1 MSEFRVEVV
10 QLSDIVKH
18 ENADTLSITHV
29 FGGYPVI
36 FRTGEYNTGDKAVYV
51 PVDALVPADDPRW
64 EFLAGHARI
73 RAKRLRGIF
82 SMGLLTQADPTWEIG
97 RNVQEE
103 LRIQKYEPPIQLG
116 AGGDN
121 ETCPFDFPVYT
132 DIEGYRRYGH
142 VLQEGEPVIL
152 TEKLHGANGRFV
164 YQDGRLWVG
173 SHGCVKKESNT
184 SLWWIVAKQYGL
196 EEKLSHYPGIALYGE
211 VYGYVQDLHYGLQ
224 RGTFRL
230 GFFDAMELDKR
241 RYLNV
246 DDFMHLVKDE
256 LDLPTVPVLY
266 TGPWSNTLIEQF
278 TNGKSTIAD
287 HIREGF
293 VARPFQER
301 WDDTVGRVILKF
313 IGEDY
318 LLRKEK

>member
-1 MSEFRVEVV
+1 MSEFRVQVV
-10 QLSDIVKH
+10 QIGKVGKH
-18 ENADTLSITHV
+18 PNADTLSITQV
-29 FGGYPVI
+29 LGGYPVI
-36 FRTGEYNTGDKAVYV
+36 FRTGEYNPGDKAVYV
-51 PVDALVPADDPRW
+51 PVDALVPEDDPRW

-97 RNVQEE
+97 QIVQDE
-103 LRIQKYEPPIQLG
+103 LGIQKYEAPILAG
-116 AGGDN
+116 GGGDN
-121 ETCPFDFPVYT
+121 EHCPFDFPIYT
-132 DIEGYRRYGH
+132 DIEGYRRH
-142 VLQEGEPVIL
+142 PDLLKDGEIVIL
-152 TEKLHGANGRFV
+152 TEKLHGANGRFI
-164 YQDGRLWVG
+164 YHEGRLWVG
-173 SHGCVKKESNT
+173 SHKCVKKEDASN
-184 SLWWIVAKQYGL
+184 LWWAVAKQYGL
-196 EEKLSHYPGIALYGE
+196 AEKLSRCPGIILFGE
-211 VYGYVQDLHYGLQ
+211 VYGYVQDLRYGLQ
-224 RGTFRL
+224 PGQFRL

-246 DDFMHLVKDE
+246 DNFMHLVKDE